1 MAAQSEAEDAA
12 SDSPSDIVSTPDRQE
27 ADNARTMAATKVRQ
41 FVNHRWPACRPAA
54 HLTARPP
61 GWNTGRMDDTTNAR
75 NLVVGAGAI
84 TFAWYALPDLVRSR
98 ALRGLLKAGMLV
110 AVTAATP
117 CLLPADSAP
126 EPDELP
132 WPPPPAILA
141 AGTAALA
148 GSTAAT
154 VWGERAIFRLGER
167 RRARGV
173 RCAHALPAL
182 GLAAL
187 SALSVAVLIRP
198 EPDGQG

>member
-1 MAAQSEAEDAA
+1 MA
-12 SDSPSDIVSTPDRQE
+12 SDRQP
-27 ADNARTMAATKVRQ
+27 T
-41 FVNHRWPACRPAA
+41 CRPVA
-54 HLTARPP
+54 HLTARPL

-98 ALRGLLKAGMLV
+98 ALRSLLKAGMLA

-117 CLLPADSAP
+117 RLMPADS
-126 EPDELP
+126 EPDWGELP

-148 GSTAAT
+148 GTTAAT

-187 SALSVAVLIRP
+187 SALSVAVLTRP
-198 EPDGQG
+198 EPDRRG